1 MTPPA
6 PQRPANAPSRERP
19 AASVRPAFVATWRS
33 VDPTSPVT
41 PYDEIWFQGRPQ
53 LP

>member
-6 PQRPANAPSRERP
+6 PQRPDSTPPRERP
-19 AASVRPAFVATWRS
+19 AAAVRTADASSRRS
-33 VDPTSPVT
+33 AQPTSPVT
-41 PYDEIWFQGRPQ
+41 AYDEIWFQGRPQ

>member
-6 PQRPANAPSRERP
+6 PQRPANGLARERP
-19 AASVRPAFVATWRS
+19 VAAVRPASVPTWRS